1 VSRLQ
6 TRFDE
11 ADESAGLLLWQ
22 VTNRW
27 QAAQRAVLKPFGL
40 THVQFVLLA
49 SLAWLSSD
57 DPSAAPVSQRVLA
70 DHAATDPMMTSQV
83 VRALEAKEWLTREPH
98 PGDGRAF
105 ALRISP
111 TGLALVQRA
120 VAAVE
125 RCDEDF
131 FGPLG
136 ARGRA
141 FRVALLTL
149 RDASTGSTGRG

>member
-1 VSRLQ
+1 MSRLQ
-6 TRFDE
+6 TRFDD

-49 SLAWLSSD
+49 SLAWLSND
-57 DPSAAPVSQRVLA
+57 EPTAPPVSQRVLA

-83 VRALEAKEWLTREPH
+83 VRALEGKGWLVREPH

-105 ALRISP
+105 ALRI
-111 TGLALVQRA
+111 TEDGVALVQQA
-120 VAAVE
+120 VAVVE
-125 RCDEDF
+125 QCDDDF
-131 FGPLG
+131 FAALG
-136 ARGRA
+136 TRGNA
-141 FRVALLTL
+141 FRLGLRTL
-149 RDASTGSTGRG
+149 RDAHV

>member
-1 VSRLQ
+1 MSRLR
-6 TRFDE
+6 TRFED

-27 QAAQRAVLKPFGL
+27 QASQRAVLKPFGL

-57 DPSAAPVSQRVLA
+57 DPAAPPVSQRVLA

-83 VRALEAKEWLTREPH
+83 VRALEGKGWLTREPH

-105 ALRISP
+105 ALRISAV
-111 TGLALVQRA
+111 GVALVQQA
-120 VAAVE
+120 VKAVE
-125 RCDEDF
+125 QCDEDF
-131 FGPLG
+131 FDALG
-136 ARGRA
+136 SGAEA
-141 FRVALLTL
+141 FRLALRTL
-149 RDASTGSTGRG
+149 REASTGSTTGR